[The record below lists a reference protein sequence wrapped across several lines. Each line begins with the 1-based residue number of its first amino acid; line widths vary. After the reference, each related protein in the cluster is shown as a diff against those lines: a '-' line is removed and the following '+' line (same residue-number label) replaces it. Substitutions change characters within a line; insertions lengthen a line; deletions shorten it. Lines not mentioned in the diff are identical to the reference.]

1 MAITTTS
8 GFWNLAEEYPSRVAV
23 IAPDGAPIRAGDL
36 LARANQY
43 VHGLRFLGLRP
54 GDTLAVVLPN
64 STLTLELYLAALQAG
79 WYVTPINH
87 HLVAG
92 EIAYILRDSEAK
104 AVVCDARFAES
115 CGRAAREAGLDA
127 RARFSVGEIDG
138 FRPIE
143 ELWTGQ
149 STGAPAD
156 RCAGMPMHYTSG
168 TTGRPKGVR
177 RPLPTVSP
185 ELVVAHS
192 QGVYAMVGVEAGPP
206 NVHLMV
212 SPMYHTI
219 VSMTVMSLHLGHL
232 AVVRDGFTPEDALA
246 SIDEYQVTVSHMVPT
261 MFHRLVSLPEPV
273 RQASDVS
280 SLRWILHAAAPCP
293 IWVKQQMLDWWGPVL
308 YEYYGAT
315 EGGGTLVT
323 PQEWLARPGT
333 VGRPWPGAD
342 VRILDDD
349 REPCPAGREGTIYMK
364 LGANRFAYHKDPLK
378 TESSRVDGFFTVGDV
393 GYLDADGYLFICD
406 RKADMIIS
414 GGVNIYPAEIES
426 AILEHPAV
434 ADVAV
439 FGIPDEEWGEQ
450 VKAVVQAHP
459 GVAATAEFEEELG
472 AFCGDRLA
480 KFKCPRSYD
489 FTDALPRDPSG
500 KLLKRKLRDPY
511 WADRERAV

>member
-1 MAITTTS
+1 VAIMTAI
-8 GFWNLAEEYPSRVAV
+8 GFWNLAEEDPGRVAV
-23 IAPDGAPIRAGDL
+23 IAPDGTAIEAGDL

-43 VHGLRFLGLRP
+43 VHGLRSLGLRP
-54 GDTLAVVLPN
+54 GDTIAVVLSN
-64 STLTLELYLAALQAG
+64 SALTLELYLAALQAG

-92 EIAYILRDSEAK
+92 EIAYILRDCEAK
-104 AVVCDARFAES
+104 VLVCGARFAAS
-115 CGRAAREAGLDA
+115 CVPAADEAGLDG
-127 RARFSVGEIDG
+127 RARFSVGEIPG

-143 ELWTGQ
+143 ELWSGQ
-149 STGAPAD
+149 PTGAPAE
-156 RCAGMPMHYTSG
+156 RSAGMAMHYTSG

-177 RPLPTVSP
+177 RPLPAVTP
-185 ELVVAHS
+185 EVVVAHT
-192 QGVYAMVGVEAGPP
+192 QGVFAIVGVEAGPP

-219 VSMTVMSLHLGHL
+219 VSMSVMSLHLGHL
-232 AVVRDGFTPEDALA
+232 VVVREGFTPEDALD
-246 SIDEYQVTVSHMVPT
+246 SIDKYKVTVAHMVPT
-261 MFHRLVSLPEPV
+261 MFHRLLSLPEPA
-273 RQASDVS
+273 RRSSDVS

-333 VGRPWPGAD
+333 VGRAWPGAE
-342 VRILDDD
+342 VRVLDDNRD
-349 REPCPAGREGTIYMK
+349 PCPAGREGTIYLK
-364 LGANRFAYHKDPLK
+364 LGANQFAYHKDPKK
-378 TESSRVDGFFTVGDV
+378 TESNRVDGFFTVGDV
-393 GYLDADGYLFICD
+393 GYLDDDGYLFICD

-439 FGIPDEEWGEQ
+439 FGIPDDEWGEQ
-450 VKAVVQAHP
+450 VKAVVEPHV
-459 GVAATAEFEEELG
+459 GVGPTAELEDELR
-472 AFCGDRLA
+472 AFCSERLA
-480 KFKCPRSYD
+480 KFKCPRSYE
-489 FTDALPRDPSG
+489 FTDSLPRDPSG
-500 KLLKRKLRDPY
+500 KLLKRRLRDPY
-511 WADRERAV
+511 WAGRDRAV